1 MSNIKNEKLDGY
13 FTSMVVFFVGT
24 GVLAFVTTLFSLDSL
39 IAFMLLGKISFF
51 RHIVLP
57 SLFAATTAISSLFA
71 IYFIINYLFEKN
83 KN

>member
-13 FTSMVVFFVGT
+13 LTSTVLYFVGT
-24 GVLAFVTTLFSLDSL
+24 AVLAFVTVLLSLDGL
-39 IAFMLLGKISFF
+39 TAAMLLGKISSF